1 MKDGVSANLP
11 PRKSRHS
18 PPCAPGHSASPPSS
32 SSIFQHKKRY
42 LACLSAF
49 SFGWRN
55 SCSRGHF
62 TNGKWAIYRWVGRAC
77 ARKAQKCHRMGGCGC
92 RYRHTLTRCICQAKR
107 FTQSQSLPWDESKR
121 ERSEKIAFK
130 AKLNPSNEKP
140 NDRTRTN
147 EKQKKID
154 N

>member
-1 MKDGVSANLP
+1 MA
-11 PRKSRHS
+11 
-18 PPCAPGHSASPPSS
+18 
-32 SSIFQHKKRY
+32 Y
-42 LACLSAF
+42 LACLSNF

-55 SCSRGHF
+55 SCSQGQNIILQTENETF
-62 TNGKWAIYRWVGRAC
+62 IDGLEEL
-77 ARKAQKCHRMGGCGC
+77 AREKHKSVTGWEDVAADIA
-92 RYRHTLTRCICQAKR
+92 TVSLSLPSLISQAKR